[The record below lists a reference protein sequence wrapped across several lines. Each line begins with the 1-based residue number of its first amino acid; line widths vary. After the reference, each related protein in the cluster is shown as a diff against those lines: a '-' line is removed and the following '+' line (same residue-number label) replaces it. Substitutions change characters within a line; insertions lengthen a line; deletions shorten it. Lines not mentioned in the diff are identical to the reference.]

1 MQIKKIKTFAV
12 ASALV
17 LSMAGVASATDFFE
31 TYPNLTAYNTNY
43 TTTVT
48 KSGSGREDV
57 ELRVQ
62 GATSNWYTTSLFDS
76 ATSVSN
82 IKWSMVDGS
91 NSAVSIDNANSIA
104 ESIVGEGYAAKKTA
118 TVDKTGNAGIAVVE
132 AKNTKSGYTN
142 SYMDF
147 TVVVNPD
154 NDNKIQTVSGVNV
167 RAYDKTSG
175 SFKFLKSAS
184 GVVNTDN
191 ISSSINYPSAMDAI
205 ALVADED
212 GFTYGTQYGTEFLKN
227 VTIKDKDYAYKE
239 NTSSWMYA
247 VYDTSDKLVEI
258 SDKVGAES
266 FDVKDGYTVV
276 WAYVNG
282 YYAGFP
288 EKLSDLP
295 VTNAS
300 K

>member
-17 LSMAGVASATDFFE
+17 LSMARVASATDFFE

-239 NTSSWMYA
+239 NTSGWMYA

>member
-239 NTSSWMYA
+239 NTSGWMYA

>member
-132 AKNTKSGYTN
+132 ATNTKSGYTN

-239 NTSSWMYA
+239 NTSGWMYA

>member
-1 MQIKKIKTFAV
+1 
-12 ASALV
+12 
-17 LSMAGVASATDFFE
+17 MAGVASATDFFE

-48 KSGSGREDV
+48 KSGSGSKDV
-57 ELRVQ
+57 DFRVQ
-62 GATSNWYTTSLFDS
+62 GATSAWYPTSLFDS

-91 NSAVSIDNANSIA
+91 NSAVSLKDGDTSEA
-104 ESIVGEGYAAKKTA
+104 EEVGDLFAAKKTA

-132 AKNTKSGYTN
+132 AKNTKSGYTD

-147 TVVVNPD
+147 TVVLNPD
-154 NDNKIQTVSGVNV
+154 TANKIQTVSGVNV
-167 RAYDKTSG
+167 RAYDKTKG

-205 ALVADED
+205 KLVADD
-212 GFTYGTQYGTEFLKN
+212 NGYTYGVQYGTEFLEN
-227 VTIKDKDYAYKE
+227 VTINKKSYNYSKNE
-239 NTSSWMYA
+239 LGWMYA
-247 VYDTSDKLVEI
+247 VYNTSGNLVGV
-258 SDKVGAES
+258 SKKVGAET
-266 FDVKDGYTVV
+266 FDVKSGYTVV
-276 WAYVNG
+276 WAYVSG
-282 YYAGFP
+282 YDAEFPSTLGGF
-288 EKLSDLP
+288 D
-295 VTNAS
+295 TTTS

>member
-17 LSMAGVASATDFFE
+17 LSMAGVASDTDFFE

-62 GATSNWYTTSLFDS
+62 GATSAWYPTSLFDS
-76 ATSVSN
+76 DTSVSN

-104 ESIVGEGYAAKKTA
+104 ESIAGKGYAAKKTA

-167 RAYDKTSG
+167 RAYDKTKG

-184 GVVNTDN
+184 GLVNTDN
-191 ISSSINYPSAMDAI
+191 ISSTINYPSAMDAI
-205 ALVADED
+205 KLVADNN
-212 GFTYGTQYGTEFLKN
+212 GYTYGVQYGTEFLEN
-227 VTIKDKDYAYKE
+227 VTINNKSYNYSE
-239 NTSSWMYA
+239 NELGWMYA
-247 VYDTSDKLVEI
+247 VYNTSGNLVGVSE
-258 SDKVGAES
+258 KVGAET
-266 FDVKDGYTVV
+266 FDVKSGYTVV
-276 WAYVNG
+276 WAYVSG
-282 YYAGFP
+282 YDAGFP
-288 EKLSDLP
+288 STLSGFD
-295 VTNAS
+295 TTS

>member
-48 KSGSGREDV
+48 KDGSGKEKV
-57 ELRVQ
+57 NFRVQ
-62 GATSNWYTTSLFDS
+62 GASSNWYKTSLFDS
-76 ATSVSN
+76 AASVEN

-91 NSAVSIDNANSIA
+91 NSAVSLDGVDSEKAESIA
-104 ESIVGEGYAAKKTA
+104 EPVGNQVAAKKTA

-132 AKNTKSGYTN
+132 AKNTKSGYPN

-147 TVVVNPD
+147 TVVLNPD
-154 NDNKIQTVSGVNV
+154 NANKIQTVSGVNV

-175 SFKFLKSAS
+175 SFEFLNSAT
-184 GVVNTDN
+184 GTVNTDD

-212 GFTYGTQYGTEFLKN
+212 GFTYGTQYGTEFLQN
-227 VTIKDKDYAYKE
+227 VIVDGISYEYQE
-239 NTSSWMYA
+239 NEKGWMYA
-247 VYDTSDKLVEI
+247 VYDTSGNLVGVSE
-258 SDKVGAES
+258 KVGAET
-266 FDVKDGYTVV
+266 FDVKSGYTVV

-288 EKLSDLP
+288 STLSSLP
-295 VTNAS
+295 TE
-300 K
+300 

>member
-239 NTSSWMYA
+239 NTSGWMYA

-282 YYAGFP
+282 YYAEFP

>member
-57 ELRVQ
+57 ELRIQ

-239 NTSSWMYA
+239 NTSGWMYA

>member
-1 MQIKKIKTFAV
+1 MLLKRLSKIKSFAV

-48 KSGSGREDV
+48 KSESGSQNVDF
-57 ELRVQ
+57 RVQ

-76 ATSVSN
+76 DNSVSN

-91 NSAVSIDNANSIA
+91 NSAVSLKDGDTSEA
-104 ESIVGEGYAAKKTA
+104 EAVGDLFSAKKTA

-147 TVVVNPD
+147 TVVLNPD
-154 NDNKIQTVSGVNV
+154 TANKIQTVSGVNV

-175 SFKFLKSAS
+175 SFEFLNSAT
-184 GVVNTDN
+184 GTVNTDN

-205 ALVADED
+205 KLVADNN
-212 GFTYGTQYGTEFLKN
+212 GYTYGVQYGTEFLQNVIVDGTSYEYKKN
-227 VTIKDKDYAYKE
+227 EKG
-239 NTSSWMYA
+239 WMYA
-247 VYDTSDKLVEI
+247 VYDTSGNLVGVSE
-258 SDKVGAES
+258 KVGAET
-266 FDVKDGYTVV
+266 FDVKSGYTVV

-288 EKLSDLP
+288 STLSSLP
-295 VTNAS
+295 T